1 MIAIKAETK
10 DKEKRQEQRYNCDA
24 IIKWSYFNR
33 RDFYI
38 AEVKNL
44 STSGLYFVS
53 SHPVLPSSTL
63 VIRTENFNPN
73 HSKTKDHIFLRTI
86 YVADIKWCQEFVKNN
101 LHYYGVGVRFNNQT

>member
-101 LHYYGVGVRFNNQT
+101 SYYYGVGVRFNTQT